1 MHRSV
6 WRKLLV
12 VLFAL
17 LALDG
22 FAEAT
27 RHFLSPTDVPPALFW
42 LQLVAGSLALASA
55 VGLWRRA
62 RWGSVV
68 IIAWGIE
75 VAAMLVLL
83 APILDLDAQASAGL
97 WPGAGVMLV
106 IAALCAWYA
115 QRTCVDAASARHDSR
130 YVAP

>member
-1 MHRSV
+1 MHRSI

-22 FAEAT
+22 YAEAT
-27 RHFLSPTDVPPALFW
+27 RHFLTPQDVPTELFW
-42 LQLVAGSLALASA
+42 LQLGAGTLALASA
-55 VGLWRRA
+55 VGLWRGA

-68 IIAWGIE
+68 IIAWGVE
-75 VAAMLVLL
+75 VATMLVLL
-83 APILDLDAQASAGL
+83 SPILDLDAQASAGL
-97 WPGAGVMLV
+97 WPGAAVMLV

-115 QRTCVDAASARHDSR
+115 ARSRTGATSGRHRSQSISK
-130 YVAP
+130 

>member
-1 MHRSV
+1 MHRSI

-27 RHFLSPTDVPPALFW
+27 RHFVSPSDVPPALFW
-42 LQLVAGSLALASA
+42 LQLFAGSLALASS

-75 VAAMLVLL
+75 VATMLVLL
-83 APILDLDAQASAGL
+83 APILELDAQASAGL

-106 IAALCAWYA
+106 IAGLCAWYA
-115 QRTCVDAASARHDSR
+115 QRTRADAASMRRGAH
-130 YVAP
+130 YLAE

>member
-1 MHRSV
+1 MQRSI

-12 VLFAL
+12 VLFVL

-27 RHFLSPTDVPPALFW
+27 RHFLSPNDVPPALFW
-42 LQLVAGSLALASA
+42 LQLIAGSLALASA

-62 RWGSVV
+62 RWGAVA
-68 IIAWGIE
+68 IIAWGLE
-75 VAAMLVLL
+75 VATMLVLL
-83 APILDLDAQASAGL
+83 APILNLDAQASAGL
-97 WPGAGVMLV
+97 WPGAGMMLL

-115 QRTCVDAASARHDSR
+115 ARTREEVPS
-130 YVAP
+130 

>member
-1 MHRSV
+1 MQRSI

-12 VLFAL
+12 VLFVL
-17 LALDG
+17 FALDG

-27 RHFLSPTDVPPALFW
+27 RHFLSPGDVPPALFW
-42 LQLVAGSLALASA
+42 LQLIAGSLALASA

-62 RWGSVV
+62 WWGSIV

-97 WPGAGVMLV
+97 WPGAAVMLV

-115 QRTCVDAASARHDSR
+115 QRTWEEVAS
-130 YVAP
+130 

>member
-1 MHRSV
+1 MHRSI

-12 VLFAL
+12 ALFVLF
-17 LALDG
+17 ALDG

-27 RHFLSPTDVPPALFW
+27 RHFLSPNDVPAALFW
-42 LQLVAGSLALASA
+42 LQLAAGSLALASA

-75 VAAMLVLL
+75 VATMLVLL
-83 APILDLDAQASAGL
+83 APILALDAQASAGL
-97 WPGAGVMLV
+97 WPGAAVMLV
-106 IAALCAWYA
+106 IAGLCAWYA
-115 QRTCVDAASARHDSR
+115 QRTWANGAPARQGSR
-130 YVAP
+130 YLAE

>member
-1 MHRSV
+1 MHRSI

-12 VLFAL
+12 VLFGL

-27 RHFLSPTDVPPALFW
+27 RHFLSPADVPPSLFW
-42 LQLVAGSLALASA
+42 LQLIAGSLALASA

-68 IIAWGIE
+68 IIAWGLE
-75 VAAMLVLL
+75 VATMLVLL
-83 APILDLDAQASAGL
+83 APILALDAQASAGL
-97 WPGAGVMLV
+97 WPGAAVMLV
-106 IAALCAWYA
+106 IAGLCAWYA
-115 QRTCVDAASARHDSR
+115 QRTSADATSARQGSQ
-130 YVAP
+130 YLAE

>member
-1 MHRSV
+1 MQRSM

-12 VLFAL
+12 VLFTL

-27 RHFLSPTDVPPALFW
+27 RHFLSPSDVPPALFW
-42 LQLVAGSLALASA
+42 LQLAAGSLALASA

-62 RWGSVV
+62 QWGAAV
-68 IIAWGIE
+68 IVAWGLE

-83 APILDLDAQASAGL
+83 EPILHLDAQASAGL
-97 WPGAGVMLV
+97 WPGAAVMLV
-106 IAALCAWYA
+106 IAGLCAWYA
-115 QRTCVDAASARHDSR
+115 QRTSADAASVREDAG
-130 YVAP
+130 YLAE

>member
-1 MHRSV
+1 MHRSI

-27 RHFLSPTDVPPALFW
+27 RHFVSPNDVPPALFW
-42 LQLVAGSLALASA
+42 LQLIAGSLALASA

-62 RWGSVV
+62 RWGSAA

-75 VAAMLVLL
+75 VATMLVLL
-83 APILDLDAQASAGL
+83 EPILNLDAQASAGL
-97 WPGAGVMLV
+97 WPGAAVMLV

-115 QRTCVDAASARHDSR
+115 QRTWAGGASVRQGSR
-130 YVAP
+130 YLAE